1 MENEEIEEFEIA
13 LISQSVKRLFYLG
26 LSYNEILE
34 KIADGISETIS
45 ELTAEEL
52 YENARMR
59 SYRGLEKWDIITE

>member
-1 MENEEIEEFEIA
+1 MEDKDFKEFEIKR
-13 LISQSVKRLFYLG
+13 ISQSVKRLFYLG

-34 KIADGISETIS
+34 EIADGISETIS

-59 SYRGLEKWDIITE
+59 SYRGLEK